1 MRAFLNHVKAFLRS
15 DDAAT
20 ATEYAMMITLI
31 LLVVIV
37 SVSVLGDKVS
47 GEFDNAEQQW
57 TAVNP

>member
-1 MRAFLNHVKAFLRS
+1 MRAFLKHAKSFIQS
-15 DDAAT
+15 EDAAT
-20 ATEYAMMITLI
+20 ATEYAMMITLV

-37 SVSVLGDKVS
+37 AVSVLGAKVS